1 MLRYAQ
7 HDGSSRQLFFAD
19 VTADER
25 DELSMYR
32 GRSADDVAA
41 LEPSVA
47 SREIADDSAGL
58 GDHQRSGRDV
68 PGREVQFEE
77 AVEDARRG
85 VCEVERRRSRPPHAL
100 RMGDDVLKNSTIY

>member
-19 VTADER
+19 MTADQR
-25 DELSMYR
+25 DELSLDR
-32 GRSADDVAA
+32 GRSSDDVAA
-41 LEPSVA
+41 LKPSVA
-47 SREIADDSAGL
+47 SREIADHAAGL

-77 AVEDARRG
+77 AVEDARCG
-85 VCEVERRRSRPPHAL
+85 VCEVERRRSGPPHAL
-100 RMGDDVLKNSTIY
+100 GMRDDVLKNRAIY

>member
-19 VTADER
+19 MTADQR
-25 DELSMYR
+25 DELSLDR
-32 GRSADDVAA
+32 GRSSDDVAA

-47 SREIADDSAGL
+47 SREIADHSAGL

-68 PGREVQFEE
+68 PRREVQFEE
-77 AVEDARRG
+77 SVEDAGRG
-85 VCEVERRRSRPPHAL
+85 VCQVEGRRSRPPHAL
-100 RMGDDVLKNSTIY
+100 RMGNDVLKNSTIY